1 MTAIFDSCHSGTV
14 LDLPYIYDSNGQPMQ
29 QKICKKDLK
38 DLLKSEPDFEKVV
51 STVKNEG
58 QAQKITAQ
66 TRSSQADVILFS
78 GCKDNQTSQDTK
90 IFGYGRTGAVSYAF
104 IDAVKENKN
113 ITYTELLSTM
123 REKLAGK
130 YSQKIQMST
139 GFPTDMNIPFIF

>member
-1 MTAIFDSCHSGTV
+1 
-14 LDLPYIYDSNGQPMQ
+14 MQ

-90 IFGYGRTGAVSYAF
+90 IFGYGRTGAISYAF
-104 IDAVKENKN
+104 IDAVRENQNINYERKVSWKIFSKN
-113 ITYTELLSTM
+113 SNVYRFSNRHEHSFHFLILPQWKNSTCKPS
-123 REKLAGK
+123 R
-130 YSQKIQMST
+130 QI
-139 GFPTDMNIPFIF
+139 